1 MNYCK
6 RIEGWASDNVPKF
19 KSAQVGLVNLTKEQN
34 AFQFGLIN
42 IYKRGS
48 RGISMGLLNLGGLSW
63 ISYYANE
70 RNYSNVEFATGNTLT
85 KLHRGTVWRWSTY
98 NTLGFSIGGWE
109 GKTREISWGA
119 GAMLED
125 TGAVSFRST
134 ARIYYPWEAKNF
146 SNWQGLYGSWGVSA
160 GVRPGDDRVGGIQIF
175 LSPTLNW
182 HMLGTGE
189 LATPPPFSLPIGD
202 RFWGG
207 LQLGVKLG

>member
-1 MNYCK
+1 MVNYCK

-202 RFWGG
+202 RFC
-207 LQLGVKLG
+207 